1 LHVTLVRT
9 LVPDAV
15 ASDEVASGLREEL
28 ARRGVLEQGDGW
40 PRIEVEV
47 LRADETSEGI
57 AARPNRP
64 VARATDVAL
73 VARAWVVA
81 APGSSP
87 QSDTGDLRAEDT
99 IAVDTNAA
107 TGAQDLRASAFHR
120 ADALNAAARRLGREL
135 ARRIAGP

>member
-1 LHVTLVRT
+1 
-9 LVPDAV
+9 
-15 ASDEVASGLREEL
+15 L